1 MVDRVGGPDVRIN
14 RMLKGWAPRLAT
26 AASLLA
32 FALGGAAFGADTP
45 APAKT
50 SGASKQ
56 PPAASQPP
64 DYQVGPGDVLQLFV
78 WKEPELSRDVTV
90 RFDGKITVPL
100 LGDIE
105 AGGRSPEILAKDL
118 EQRLT
123 RFVGAPHV
131 TLAVSQPNSA
141 RVYVMGQVLRPG
153 VFPLTAP
160 TTLVQALALA
170 GGFKE
175 FAKSDRIIVVRQEER
190 EGFVTVNYKKLES
203 ATDLSQNILLRS
215 GDTILVP

>member
-1 MVDRVGGPDVRIN
+1 VTTCPSAV
-14 RMLKGWAPRLAT
+14 
-26 AASLLA
+26 
-32 FALGGAAFGADTP
+32 
-45 APAKT
+45 
-50 SGASKQ
+50 
-56 PPAASQPP
+56 PP
-64 DYQVGPGDVLQLFV
+64 
-78 WKEPELSRDVTV
+78 
-90 RFDGKITVPL
+90 VPL
-100 LGDIE
+100 D
-105 AGGRSPEILAKDL
+105 
-118 EQRLT
+118 
-123 RFVGAPHV
+123 V